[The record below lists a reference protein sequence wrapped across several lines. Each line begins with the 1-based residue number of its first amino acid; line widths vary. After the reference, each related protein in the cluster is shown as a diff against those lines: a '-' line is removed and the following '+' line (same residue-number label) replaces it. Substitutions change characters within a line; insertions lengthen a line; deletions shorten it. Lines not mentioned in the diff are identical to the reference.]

1 MAVDH
6 RMQNYKLTIAYDG
19 TDYHGW
25 QMQANARTI
34 QGELTRVLS
43 VLDHRPVT
51 LHGAGRTDA
60 GVHALAQVANVF
72 LERRFAPDQLRAAIN
87 GSLDRDLRVMRVELA
102 DDSFEARFSATGK
115 TYRYDISTAPVVSP
129 FEFRY
134 VYHYRGALDVSEMR
148 RAAALL
154 VGTHDFR
161 AFTGLSRE
169 AEDHVRTVTRLEVEA
184 RDERITITA
193 AAEGFLRYMVRTIAG
208 TLIDVGRGRR
218 SAISVGDA
226 LASRDRGEAGATAP
240 AHGLTLVR
248 VDY

>member
-1 MAVDH
+1 M
-6 RMQNYKLTIAYDG
+6 RNYKLTIAYDG
-19 TDYHGW
+19 TNYHGW

-60 GVHALAQVANVF
+60 GVHAEAQVANVF
-72 LERRFAPDQLRAAIN
+72 LERRFAPQQLREAVN
-87 GSLDRDLRVMRVELA
+87 GNLDRDLRVMQVEFA
-102 DDSFEARFSATGK
+102 EAAFEARFSARGK
-115 TYRYDISTAPVVSP
+115 TYRYEICTAPVVSP
-129 FEFRY
+129 FDFRY
-134 VYHYRGALDVSEMR
+134 VYHYRGMLDVNQMQ

-154 VGTHDFR
+154 VGTHDFS
-161 AFTGLSRE
+161 AFTV
-169 AEDHVRTVTRLEVEA
+169 ARLETEDRVRSLAQLDVEA
-184 RDERITITA
+184 RHERVRITA

-218 SAISVGDA
+218 SALSVGA
-226 LASRDRGEAGATAP
+226 TLASRNRHQAGAKAP